1 MVRHDDGNIIDENIR
16 NLGLKPDKQAMCY
29 NGYEINGFKF
39 HTETHSQN
47 KATINSGVCING
59 QSGDDDTQYDYYG
72 ILQEVVELQYEGGNK
87 VVLFKCNWFDIING
101 VKVDKKRGI
110 VEVRHA
116 SRLRYYEPFV
126 LALQAI
132 QVYYLPY
139 ASTKG
144 DRKHWW
150 VAMKT
155 PKEGRL
161 GVGES
166 AEIFQEDETVQ
177 PDDQSIHSTDLLPS
191 ISTQLHAMDYDTE
204 NGGLTVSTDQFNV
217 TQDEDEENDPHA
229 HDLF

>member
-155 PKEGRL
+155 QRKGKL
-161 GVGES
+161 GLAGVQTNDEV
-166 AEIFQEDETVQ
+166 FQEEQ
-177 PDDQSIHSTDLLPS
+177 SDDLILSTMSDQLPTIES
-191 ISTQLHAMDYDTE
+191 DNYNNDSLINHE
-204 NGGLTVSTDQFNV
+204 FIIE
-217 TQDEDEENDPHA
+217 QDEEDDDPYAHISSDEDQR
-229 HDLF
+229 